1 MSTLCT
7 AQLARTSLRWLHAAL
22 SQVTT
27 RRRSAPATARSSGR
41 RGTSSHVRRAAP
53 HGELKQGEDTL
64 RQVSSFVSGVTGR
77 VCIAIRAARGHEVG
91 HLDTRT
97 PIESRHRVSRSAAKL
112 ESHSAPK
119 AARTEG
125 LLLASGEASP
135 PRRHDAVHAEAA
147 CAFSRCAQTQ
157 CASLAC
163 LKCGPKA
170 TERVDNVL
178 RSTPRYGDLHT

>member
-1 MSTLCT
+1 MQKWNQ
-7 AQLARTSLRWLHAAL
+7 QL
-22 SQVTT
+22 
-27 RRRSAPATARSSGR
+27 
-41 RGTSSHVRRAAP
+41 
-53 HGELKQGEDTL
+53 
-64 RQVSSFVSGVTGR
+64 GR

-119 AARTEG
+119 AARTED